1 MNRLP
6 GRLLYSQAIH
16 HMQIADVLEGSFPV
30 ACLLAK
36 QHFVKAQ
43 VCLFF
48 EQLDIAQQSVT
59 HLVT

>member
-1 MNRLP
+1 
-6 GRLLYSQAIH
+6 
-16 HMQIADVLEGSFPV
+16 MQIADVLEGSFPV

-48 EQLDIAQQSVT
+48 EQLGIAQQSVT
-59 HLVT
+59 QLVT